1 MAKPAQETKERQ
13 PRSGDTAP
21 KADKQK
27 EPRGTTWGRRT
38 FFNLAGWSAMLG
50 ALVAGA
56 GAFLRFMFPRVLFE
70 PPMSF
75 KAGFPEEYPVGEVS
89 TRFKKS
95 HRVWIVR
102 TEDGFYALLANCT
115 HLGCTPG
122 WFKADDKFKCF
133 CHGSGF
139 TKAGV
144 NFEGPAPR
152 PLERLKIALAPDG
165 QLLIDKGAKY
175 RQEKDEWKEED
186 AFLKV

>member
-1 MAKPAQETKERQ
+1 MAAKEELKQPTGKKAAPAR
-13 PRSGDTAP
+13 
-21 KADKQK
+21 KAGKQT
-27 EPRGTTWGRRT
+27 ESRGTTWGRRS
-38 FFNLAGWSAMLG
+38 FFNLAGWSAMLTALGAG
-50 ALVAGA
+50 AL
-56 GAFLRFMFPRVLFE
+56 AFLRFMFPRVLFE

-102 TEDGFYALLANCT
+102 TEEGFYALLANCT

-122 WFKADDKFKCF
+122 WFKADAKFKCF

-139 TKAGV
+139 QMSGV

-152 PLERLKIALAPDG
+152 PLERLKIALSPDG
-165 QLLIDKGAKY
+165 ELLIDKAV
-175 RQEKDEWKEED
+175 RFRHEKGEWKEED